1 MEVHSDLVIDAIT
14 HAVRAVQ
21 RRSEGLDLVADRHS
35 KAASAALGRITT
47 GAGGLEI
54 ADARFTAYSRGVDCR
69 GLR

>member
-1 MEVHSDLVIDAIT
+1 MRGVDDVEVRQDLWRL
-14 HAVRAVQ
+14 AVRYSQ
-21 RRSEGLDLVADRHS
+21 RDRI
-35 KAASAALGRITT
+35 A